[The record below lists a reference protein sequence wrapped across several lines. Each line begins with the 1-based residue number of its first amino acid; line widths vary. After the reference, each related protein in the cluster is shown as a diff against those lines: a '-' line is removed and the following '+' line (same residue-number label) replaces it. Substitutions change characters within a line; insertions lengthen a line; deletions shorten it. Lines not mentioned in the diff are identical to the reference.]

1 MGKFLLEPAEKI
13 YHIQRIQLFVCA
25 RSVQNWCVRVC
36 VRVYE
41 TKITHNKTVYLY
53 GYVITAHS
61 GRSNTEISFVASHF
75 YLFLF
80 LSFFESS
87 IHVCVFMQHSC
98 TDNVLHLANNMDV
111 CMHTPPHSHHTR
123 AHSPSPPKKQKKRK
137 GRTMKSALYLAAVVA
152 GTVARVMPTPT
163 ASEGGTRLL
172 DALEFFDDGAS
183 GLSQADE
190 YGQWQLSPNH
200 FPSFLLARRY

>member
-1 MGKFLLEPAEKI
+1 M
-13 YHIQRIQLFVCA
+13 
-25 RSVQNWCVRVC
+25 C

-53 GYVITAHS
+53 GYVITAYS

-111 CMHTPPHSHHTR
+111 CIHTPPHFHHTR
-123 AHSPSPPKKQKKRK
+123 APSPPPQKKRK

-152 GTVARVMPTPT
+152 GAVARVMPTPT

-190 YGQWQLSPNH
+190 YGQWQLSQTT
-200 FPSFLLARRY
+200 SLRFLLARRY